1 MLRCH
6 FTPFRKHVFSILPA
20 KGVMEVL
27 FSMGENGG
35 DDMAQGPGC
44 PCLFLPRHS
53 ARAV

>member
-27 FSMGENGG
+27 FSMGENG
-35 DDMAQGPGC
+35 DDNAVQGPGC
-44 PCLFLPRHS
+44 VDAALSGHT
-53 ARAV
+53 A